1 MTRHIR
7 SCFKS
12 GHTESGGIFHMS
24 EERVTINR
32 QTLRRLGRVVRMFSK
47 SPVGGKAK
55 LLVAGLF
62 GLMLCINGMNVANS
76 FVGRYFMSA
85 IEGRDSDGFVHYAW
99 LYVAVFAG
107 STLVAVFF
115 RFAEER
121 LGLLWREWLTRRTVE
136 FYIDQRIYLH
146 LAESSSITNPDQR
159 IAEDV
164 KALTTTT
171 LSLTLMILNASVT
184 AISFSGVLWAISP
197 KLFLVAVFYA
207 VSGSAFTIL
216 LGRPLIRLNYR
227 QADREADF
235 RSELIR
241 VRENA
246 EGIALTGNEVR
257 TRDRLMSG
265 IDQFV
270 KNFRRIISVN
280 RNLNFFTSGY
290 NYMIQLIPVLIVA
303 PLFIRRGV
311 EFGVIGQSTMAFATL
326 LGAFSLIVTQF
337 QAISAYASV
346 IARLGELVEA
356 SDKAALRNEASCIG
370 CATVSDHFAYGELTL
385 RATGDEDR
393 ILVKDL
399 NVSFLPG
406 KRVWVGG
413 PNEAAKKAL
422 FRASAGLWD
431 LGAGTIMRPP
441 AELLAFLPE
450 QPYVPTS
457 TLRELL
463 VPAGRDG
470 EMTNG
475 DILSVLHEVGLGPAV
490 TKHDGFESPRN
501 WHDVLSLGEQQL
513 MAVTRV
519 ILSGVRYV
527 FLDRLNS
534 ALTDDVRRRVLKLFT
549 ERGITYIS
557 FGEGKPLPGLHD
569 ASLEL
574 NDDGSWKWSELALD
588 CA

>member
-1 MTRHIR
+1 M
-7 SCFKS
+7 K
-12 GHTESGGIFHMS
+12 
-24 EERVTINR
+24 EEKVTINR
-32 QTLRRLGRVVRMFSK
+32 QTVGRLGRVVRMFARSR
-47 SPVGGKAK
+47 VGGKAK
-55 LLVAGLF
+55 LLVAALL
-62 GLMLCINGMNVANS
+62 GLMLCINGMNVLNS
-76 FVGRYFMSA
+76 FVGRDFMSA
-85 IEGRDSDGFVHYAW
+85 IESRDTDGFVHYAW

-121 LGLLWREWLTRRTVE
+121 LGLLWRDWLTRRTVDL
-136 FYIDQRIYLH
+136 YIDRRIYLH

-164 KALTTTT
+164 RALTVTT
-171 LSLTLMILNASVT
+171 LSLMLMIVNASIT

-197 KLFLVAVFYA
+197 KLFVVAVLYA
-207 VSGSAFTIL
+207 AAGSAFTIL
-216 LGRPLIRLNYR
+216 LGRPLVRLNYR

-246 EGIALTGNEVR
+246 EGIALTGND
-257 TRDRLMSG
+257 DRARGRLEER

-270 KNFRRIISVN
+270 LNYRRIISVN
-280 RNLNFFTSGY
+280 RNLNFFTTGY

-311 EFGVIGQSTMAFATL
+311 EFGVIGQATMAFATL

-356 SDKAALRNEASCIG
+356 SDQAALRNDASCIG
-370 CATVSDHFAYGELTL
+370 CSTVPDHFSFENLTL
-385 RATGDEDR
+385 RSFDDEGR

-399 NVSFLPG
+399 NVSFPPG

-431 LGAGTIMRPP
+431 VGTGTILRPP
-441 AELLAFLPE
+441 AERLAFLPE
-450 QPYVPTS
+450 QPYVPPS

-463 VPAGRDG
+463 VAVGRDG
-470 EMTNG
+470 DVTN
-475 DILSVLHEVGLGPAV
+475 DAILAVLHEVGLGPAI
-490 TKHDGFESPRN
+490 TKHDGFEAPRN
-501 WHDVLSLGEQQL
+501 WHDVLSLGDQQL
-513 MAVTRV
+513 MAVARV
-519 ILSGVRYV
+519 IISGARHV

-534 ALTDDVRRRVLKLFT
+534 ALTDDARRRVLRLLT
-549 ERGITYIS
+549 EHGITYVS
-557 FGEGKPLPGLHD
+557 FGEGRPVPGFHD
-569 ASLEL
+569 ALLEL
-574 NDDGSWKWSELALD
+574 NDDGSWTWTELA
-588 CA
+588 